1 MASVVSL
8 SGVISSCGSI
18 NARHFSF
25 PSARV
30 HKNAITA
37 ELFNSPHVYFIGTQ
51 HKSFEKLEFPD
62 GSVVIDPFR
71 YIPKKNHVEI
81 IWLGTA

>member
-1 MASVVSL
+1 MWDPYVDGDDLPAD
-8 SGVISSCGSI
+8 
-18 NARHFSF
+18 
-25 PSARV
+25 
-30 HKNAITA
+30 
-37 ELFNSPHVYFIGTQ
+37 SPHVYFIGTQ